1 MLRLSDSFE
10 GGADAKP
17 ALECTAIM
25 LNINYGYNREL
36 MRKCQV
42 LRDYSYFVEKVRKG
56 MRKGKTLEEV
66 VDNVIDHYMNEG
78 VLKDILRKNRAEVKK
93 SCGQII
99 TKNSI

>member
-1 MLRLSDSFE
+1 ME
-10 GGADAKP
+10 P